1 MDTSKAVR
9 KAQEDLSDKYR
20 KRVSELQAEKDSLVD
35 QNRKLELSNRFLN
48 TEMKVEES
56 NRII

>member
-20 KRVSELQAEKDSLVD
+20 ERVSELQAEKESLVD
-35 QNRKLELSNRFLN
+35 QNRKLS
-48 TEMKVEES
+48 
-56 NRII
+56 